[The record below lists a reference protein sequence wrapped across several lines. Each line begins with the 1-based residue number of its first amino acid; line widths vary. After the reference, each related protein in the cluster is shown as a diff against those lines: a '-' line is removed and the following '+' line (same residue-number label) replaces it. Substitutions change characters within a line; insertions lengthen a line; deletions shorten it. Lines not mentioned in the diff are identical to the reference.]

1 MVRQKV
7 IIHDKL
13 NGHSID
19 EFGKQVRYQI
29 VISSE
34 NGIKKSDF
42 LVDLNSMTS
51 VVFFSYYIFYKHHS
65 HHSCSTVLHVD
76 PFLKVLWEI
85 F

>member
-7 IIHDKL
+7 IIHDKF

-34 NGIKKSDF
+34 KWD
-42 LVDLNSMTS
+42 
-51 VVFFSYYIFYKHHS
+51 
-65 HHSCSTVLHVD
+65 
-76 PFLKVLWEI
+76 
-85 F
+85 